1 MIKYLIGKRISL
13 HGLTEEQLCSTEPY
27 YNWMDDLSLDLF
39 TTRSYFPVSKEGLKA
54 YYKQACSNTNLL
66 LLGIFDNVTN
76 KHIGNITLQNID
88 WIHQTAFI
96 AFVLGNKDF
105 ARKGIVPEAGIMIMY
120 YGFNKLNLER
130 ICGGAVEDHPASI
143 RVCEKIGLKAEGKK
157 RKFFKRNGK
166 RYDSIVMGAL
176 RDEWMETYSEKAK
189 EIFQELPI

>member
-1 MIKYLIGKRISL
+1 MKKYLIGKRISL
-13 HGLTEEQLCSTEPY
+13 HGLTKEQLTLDQPY
-27 YNWMDDLSLDLF
+27 YHWLDDLSLDLF
-39 TTRSYFPVSKEGLKA
+39 TNRSYFPNNMEKMEA
-54 YYKQACSNTNLL
+54 YYQQAIANNNLL
-66 LLGIFDNVTN
+66 LLGIFDNETS

-96 AFVLGNKDF
+96 AWVLGDKTF
-105 ARKGIVPEAGIMIMY
+105 AGKGIVTEAGIMTMY

-130 ICGGAVEDHPASI
+130 ICGGVVEDHPASKK
-143 RVCEKIGLKAEGKK
+143 VCLKSGLKIEGVK

-176 RDEWMETYSEKAK
+176 RDEWMETHSEKAE